1 EQPSPQPSPRG
12 RGSRRLLRVRVESRC
27 RCQHAAEVIVR
38 AGKVGKVAV
47 QEGTARIHAF
57 TDARKEGMDGA
68 KEYFG
73 GAPGA
78 TPPDSSLSTNRSD
91 RWHRRFAHQQ
101 AIIDSRFSAPSFPST
116 GEFHGTTG
124 EVCDSSGG

>member
-1 EQPSPQPSPRG
+1 MDGFHAITEASEEGMG
-12 RGSRRLLRVRVESRC
+12 RFRAITEASKEGMDGFRAITAPLR
-27 RCQHAAEVIVR
+27 
-38 AGKVGKVAV
+38 
-47 QEGTARIHAF
+47 AF

-78 TPPDSSLSTNRSD
+78 TPPDSSLSTNRSN
-91 RWHRRFAHQQ
+91 RWHRRFAHRQ
-101 AIIDSRFSAPSFPST
+101 AIIDSCLSTPSSPST

-124 EVCDSSGG
+124 EVCD